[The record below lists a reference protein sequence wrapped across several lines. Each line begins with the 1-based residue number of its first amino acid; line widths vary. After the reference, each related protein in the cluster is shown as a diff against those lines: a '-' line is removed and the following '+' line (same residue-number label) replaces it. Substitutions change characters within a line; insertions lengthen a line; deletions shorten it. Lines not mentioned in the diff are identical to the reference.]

1 MRSRYLIGRSHRPW
15 WQHLLGRSF
24 VARML
29 NEAHDF
35 DLHIVGLD
43 EPESVVRE
51 RARQVPS
58 LRRRVVVVGE
68 AVDAD
73 DLVAFR
79 EQAVDERASDEP
91 GCTGDDDGH
100 GESL

>member
-1 MRSRYLIGRSHRPW
+1 MPDDVDPVERGIEVGGD
-15 WQHLLGRSF
+15 Q
-24 VARML
+24 
-29 NEAHDF
+29 
-35 DLHIVGLD
+35 VGLD